1 MDEFVM
7 RYGVCLVL
15 CIPGFIL
22 VIVSYLAQR
31 SGRSGGWFL
40 GGLLIA
46 AGFLLSPHKWLA
58 LLGLIDYG
66 YWGLP
71 LVLITEHINGK
82 RFRVAYDE
90 LGISTGRKDDSRE
103 MIVTIPERNEV
114 LEYPFITCCL
124 HELTIPRM
132 LFSVYEDNEGRL
144 FLLADKCTKGNI
156 LESMAFE
163 GDHIQTE
170 AFDKKKRNMTVL
182 IEIKDKQGM
191 AAESNNG

>member
-1 MDEFVM
+1 MDEFIM

-58 LLGLIDYG
+58 FLGLIDYG

-71 LVLITEHINGK
+71 LALITEHIFGK
-82 RFRVAYDE
+82 KFRAVYDE
-90 LGISTGRKDDSRE
+90 LGISTGRKDESRE
-103 MIVTIPERNEV
+103 IIVTIPERNEV
-114 LEYPFITCCL
+114 LEYPFITCSL
-124 HELTIPRM
+124 HELTIPKL
-132 LFSVYEDNEGRL
+132 LFSVYEDNEGKL
-144 FLLADKCTKGNI
+144 FLLADKRTKGSRP
-156 LESMAFE
+156 ESIAFE
-163 GDHIQTE
+163 GNHIQTE
-170 AFDKKKRNMTVL
+170 AFGRKKRKMTVM
-182 IEIKDKQGM
+182 IEIKDKQ
-191 AAESNNG
+191 